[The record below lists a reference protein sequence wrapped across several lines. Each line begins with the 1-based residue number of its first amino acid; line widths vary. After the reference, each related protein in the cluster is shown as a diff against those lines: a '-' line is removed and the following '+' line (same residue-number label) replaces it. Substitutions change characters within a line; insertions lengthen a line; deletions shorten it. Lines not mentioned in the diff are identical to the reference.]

1 MKILLRYAYIVLLLL
16 GFSPTYSQ
24 QVHQRWEVGGGL
36 GLSGYLG
43 DLNKSDFFSQEPKM
57 SGGVLGRYHFNRNWA
72 LRGALTFGKLS
83 GNDANFDDR
92 KVRGFKTSS
101 SLTDLSAIVEY
112 DFLGKGRFKY
122 DSTAFQVRFKR
133 KLSPYLFTGAGVGF
147 TNPKPDF
154 VGTAS
159 TPANFRQGAIV
170 DQAANYSKSNFV
182 IPFGV
187 GVRYDLAEH
196 WVLGIEAGFRL
207 AFSDYLDGVSQAA
220 NPGRDDRYKLSTLSI
235 AYRFDKKDTD
245 RDGIPD
251 EKDACPKEPGS
262 VKMNGCPDKDNDG
275 IADKDDDC
283 PDTFGL
289 ASLKGCPDADGDGIR
304 DKDDAC
310 PNEAGPLSLQGCPDR
325 DKDGIADKDDACPD
339 AAGLA
344 NLKGCPDRDKDGIA
358 DKDDTCP
365 DAAGLPQFGG
375 CPDTDGDGLPDKD
388 DECPT
393 VVGKIELKGCPDGDN
408 DGITDKDDACPTV
421 PGVAM
426 FAGCPDTDAD
436 GVEDAK
442 DRCPDVAGKPE
453 FEGCPDAKTLTAIIK
468 AAEQKARLEAIAA
481 KKQGVKIDESQKIMD
496 VRIDP
501 ILFET
506 NSAVIQSVYKATL
519 DNIAD
524 LIAKNPGYKIR
535 ISGHADNVGPDDYNR
550 KLSEKRS
557 KACFD
562 YLQSKGVSTA
572 RMALVGLGESTPAA
586 DNQTEEG
593 RQRNRRV
600 EVEAFRQ

>member
-1 MKILLRYAYIVLLLL
+1 MKLLIRYICIVSLLF
-16 GFSPTYSQ
+16 GVNTTYAQ

-43 DLNKSDFFSQEPKM
+43 DLNKSDFFSQEPKL
-57 SGGVLGRYHFNRNWA
+57 SGGLFGRYHFNRNWA
-72 LRGALTFGKLS
+72 LRGGLTLGTLS
-83 GNDANFDDR
+83 GSDENFDDR
-92 KVRGFKTSS
+92 KVRGFKTRS

-133 KLSPYLFTGAGVGF
+133 KLSPYLFTGAGLGF

-154 VGTAS
+154 TGTPS
-159 TPANFRQGAIV
+159 TPANFRQGAIA
-170 DQAANYSKSNFV
+170 DQAANYSKANFV

-196 WVLGIEAGFRL
+196 WVLGVEAGFRL
-207 AFSDYLDGVSQAA
+207 AFSDYLDGISKAA

-235 AYRFDKKDTD
+235 AYRFDKKDSD

-283 PDTFGL
+283 PETFGL

-310 PNEAGPLSLQGCPDR
+310 PNEAGPLPLQGCPDR

-339 AAGLA
+339 AAGSA
-344 NLKGCPDRDKDGIA
+344 ILKGCPDRDKDGIA

-365 DAAGLPQFGG
+365 DVAGLPQFGG

-393 VVGKIELKGCPDGDN
+393 VAGKRELKGCPDSDN

-421 PGVAM
+421 AAP
-426 FAGCPDTDAD
+426 
-436 GVEDAK
+436 
-442 DRCPDVAGKPE
+442 
-453 FEGCPDAKTLTAIIK
+453 TLMPTA
-468 AAEQKARLEAIAA
+468 
-481 KKQGVKIDESQKIMD
+481 
-496 VRIDP
+496 
-501 ILFET
+501 
-506 NSAVIQSVYKATL
+506 
-519 DNIAD
+519 
-524 LIAKNPGYKIR
+524 
-535 ISGHADNVGPDDYNR
+535 
-550 KLSEKRS
+550 
-557 KACFD
+557 
-562 YLQSKGVSTA
+562 
-572 RMALVGLGESTPAA
+572 
-586 DNQTEEG
+586 
-593 RQRNRRV
+593 
-600 EVEAFRQ
+600 